1 MKLFDP
7 LLRLPR
13 WLMTAACTG
22 AILYLTLAPHP
33 LPNNDIRFWE
43 HTDKIVHAIM
53 FGGLYFC
60 VWLDIWRNKK
70 APLKLR
76 LLLAGGIAVFGGVIE
91 LLQRA
96 MHQGRGAEWAD
107 LAADAAGAL
116 LGALIL

>member
-1 MKLFDP
+1 MRILDP

-13 WLMTAACTG
+13 WLLTALCVA

-33 LPNNDIRFWE
+33 LPDNDISFWE

-60 VWLDIWRNKK
+60 AWFDIWRNKK
-70 APLKLR
+70 APLNLR
-76 LLLAGGIAVFGGVIE
+76 LLLATGVTLFGGVIE

-96 MHQGRGAEWAD
+96 MQQGRGAEWAD

-116 LGALIL
+116 LGALIF